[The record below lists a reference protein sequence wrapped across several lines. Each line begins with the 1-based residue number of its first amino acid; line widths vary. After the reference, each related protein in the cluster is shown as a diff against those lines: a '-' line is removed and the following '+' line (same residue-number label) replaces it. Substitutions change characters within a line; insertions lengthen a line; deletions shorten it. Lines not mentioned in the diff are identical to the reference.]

1 MSVKRLSGP
10 TELEVAE
17 VHWSIFVA
25 VVLRC
30 FSAKQDYCY
39 KFGEGFRQSV
49 CDQLSPLD
57 FGAVKSPLTTALRD
71 RPPHCGEPVGAR
83 FSLSRPDCL
92 QTSALGGFSAVLVN
106 N

>member
-49 CDQLSPLD
+49 CDQLSPPRFDAL
-57 FGAVKSPLTTALRD
+57 KSANNHGLR
-71 RPPHCGEPVGAR
+71 AK
-83 FSLSRPDCL
+83 
-92 QTSALGGFSAVLVN
+92 TSALW
-106 N
+106 